1 MMFHRECRLLLL
13 FCIGITLAPPR
24 DVAGEGPSLPE
35 FIQRIEI
42 GEVSVKLPFP
52 TFSDAMTPTEE
63 KTALT
68 HVAGKYPFS
77 RFSKDSIVA
86 PFTLSRDSIKN
97 DAGKR
102 IGHRVD
108 LWFIAYGSLEAIR
121 DEDLFAA
128 MLETEEDEP
137 GSGESIRKE
146 ELSAR
151 GIELVGNEEAYYRFA
166 APILDQVMV
175 RGVVHGTSRSTPHS
189 YFAAVAIADEFGDD
203 SEYPNVWEHIKDAP
217 QSPTPYSGFAGY
229 AKATTLN
236 TIPGAILIE
245 CHAVLHEP
253 IDWFK
258 SPNLLSS
265 KLPLVTQDTVRSFR
279 RTLAKRSR

>member
-1 MMFHRECRLLLL
+1 MIFRRVCRLLVLC
-13 FCIGITLAPPR
+13 CIGITLGRPGN
-24 DVAGEGPSLPE
+24 VSGEEPSLPK
-35 FIQRIEI
+35 FIQRVEI
-42 GEVSVKLPFP
+42 GDVSVELSPP
-52 TFSDAMTPTEE
+52 TFSDDMNPEAE
-63 KTALT
+63 KSALKE
-68 HVAGKYPFS
+68 VAGKYPIT
-77 RFSKDSIVA
+77 RYAKDSIVA
-86 PFTLSRDSIKN
+86 PFSLSRESIKN

-121 DEDLFAA
+121 DEDLFGA
-128 MLETEEDEP
+128 MLETEEDES
-137 GSGESIRKE
+137 GSGESLSKE

-151 GIELVGNEEAYYRFA
+151 DIELVESEEAFYRFA

-175 RGVVHGTSRSTPHS
+175 RGVVHGTSRSTPRSH
-189 YFAAVAIADEFGDD
+189 FAAVAIADEFRDD
-203 SEYPNVWEHIKDAP
+203 ATYPNVWEHFKDSPKSP
-217 QSPTPYSGFAGY
+217 QPYMGFAGY
-229 AKATTLN
+229 AKATQLN

-279 RTLAKRSR
+279 RTLAKRSQ